1 MTRAA
6 NVQFPNGPMPLTR
19 LNPWYPGQFGVP
31 GAWTET
37 GLRMHPTGA
46 VFWVDPNHVD
56 ANDQRDGTDPTAPL
70 ATVERALA
78 LCQAYRGDVVAI
90 AANDFLDTGPGDQG
104 YTLPVQESVTV
115 TVPGVRIVGL
125 SQSNSLGCYWI
136 PAAADG
142 VCITVHATDV
152 LVEGIAFL
160 GDSGGTGIL
169 AEWDGADTFGDNM
182 TVRNCFFND
191 DLDEGI
197 VTDFSWWCNI
207 HGCTFDECHEYGI
220 YTDPATGD
228 PAYWEIY
235 DNWFHDIVVTAISLE
250 DGDRHHIH
258 HNNIYN
264 NDAATN
270 DVATPAN
277 CMIDLTG
284 GSRNQVHHNTLSCV
298 LPAAVAW
305 DYDAVCTAGAG
316 DAWIQNYLRDGVSVT
331 NPA

>member
-1 MTRAA
+1 
-6 NVQFPNGPMPLTR
+6 MPLTR

-46 VFWVDPNHVD
+46 VFWVDPNHPD

-78 LCQAYRGDVVAI
+78 LCQAFRGDVIAV
-90 AANDFLDTGPGDQG
+90 AANDAWGHGSGAD
-104 YTLPVQESVTV
+104 YALPVTESVTV

-125 SQSNSLGCYWI
+125 SQANTLGVYWR
-136 PAAADG
+136 PAANDG
-142 VCITVHATDV
+142 VCITVHAIDV
-152 LVEGIAFL
+152 CIEGIAFL
-160 GDSGGTGIL
+160 GRSGGTGVL
-169 AEWDGADTFGDNM
+169 AEWDGATTYGDNM
-182 TVRNCFFND
+182 TVRYCFFD
-191 DLDEGI
+191 DALDEGI
-197 VTDFSWWCNI
+197 ITDYSWYCNV
-207 HGCTFDECHEYGI
+207 HGCLFDECDEYGI
-220 YTDPATGD
+220 YTDPLTGD
-228 PAYWEIY
+228 PAYWDIY
-235 DNWFHDIVVTAISLE
+235 DNWFHDIGTSAISLQG
-250 DGDRHHIH
+250 GDRHHIH
-258 HNNIYN
+258 HNTIYN

-270 DVATPAN
+270 DAATPAD
-277 CMIDLTG
+277 CMIDLTA
-284 GSRNQVHHNTLSCV
+284 GSRNSVHHNTLSCV